1 LALPPNLAGLLSLA
15 LMASLVTSGGF
26 IEVIARRGQFYIGLG
41 QPSLA
46 YSTARQ
52 YMRAGCATILVLG
65 MSGLLLG
72 LYVDVYPSPYLL
84 IAILYYIM
92 LGPLWMLCQV
102 LTLDK
107 TFWRVPLVL
116 AAGAATYAS
125 VAAIFRAPTLTA
137 QMAGTGAA
145 FVVAILVAWRRV
157 VQPTVPVHDGWRPR
171 SGVVIYSLA
180 PVFWHGAAYFGF
192 LFADRIAAG
201 LAVPTASGVYFGI
214 DAEYQRGMDLALL
227 SFFTTAALIEYLNHG
242 FMRYWRE
249 QAATIPEAHAQ
260 ELRRRLSRRYL
271 VCKTVVAGTFL
282 LLCVLEWRVLGEVID
297 PALLTP
303 SVRWSLVMGSVGY
316 LVFSLGVFDA
326 VVLFS
331 ANRPRFATRPLVEG
345 LLVNV
350 VLSGTLSHLIAP
362 RYAAIGLVAGALV
375 FVRGSRRAVTDMLRQ
390 PDFAFYTV

>member
-1 LALPPNLAGLLSLA
+1 
-15 LMASLVTSGGF
+15 
-26 IEVIARRGQFYIGLG
+26 
-41 QPSLA
+41 
-46 YSTARQ
+46 
-52 YMRAGCATILVLG
+52 
-65 MSGLLLG
+65 
-72 LYVDVYPSPYLL
+72 
-84 IAILYYIM
+84 
-92 LGPLWMLCQV
+92 
-102 LTLDK
+102 
-107 TFWRVPLVL
+107 
-116 AAGAATYAS
+116 
-125 VAAIFRAPTLTA
+125 
-137 QMAGTGAA
+137 
-145 FVVAILVAWRRV
+145 
-157 VQPTVPVHDGWRPR
+157 
-171 SGVVIYSLA
+171 VVIYSLA

-227 SFFTTAALIEYLNHG
+227 SFFTTAALIEYLNHQ

-249 QAATIPEAHAQ
+249 QAATIPEAQAE

-271 VCKTVVAGTFL
+271 ACKTVVAGTFL
-282 LLCVLEWRVLGEVID
+282 LLCGLEWRVLGEVID
-297 PALLTP
+297 PALLTS

-362 RYAAIGLVAGALV
+362 HYAAIGLVAGALV